1 MAVPRAHALIAGVRR
16 LGSARVEIGRV
27 AELLR
32 AGEWVAV
39 PGLADE
45 EPALVVIAPEQVLHI
60 EGEVPELPVRRLS
73 EGERARLPELAVL
86 ARDLAQQTA
95 ETLGRIAESAEGAKD
110 SSPLLGLRVTL
121 GGAVVVEYWEG
132 GAGPPVVEIAARLAE
147 RLGRPVHLATRPGGP
162 PRALAGSLG
171 RIAGAGLE
179 LGELARL
186 RLGVPLGEPPAP
198 APGGYPRLA
207 STVIT
212 PAGKG
217 IVRSVSTRHRVV
229 TIELEDGTRHEVP
242 LEQVTPASE

>member
-1 MAVPRAHALIAGVRR
+1 MADPRSHPLIAGVRR

-27 AELLR
+27 VEQLNP
-32 AGEWVAV
+32 GKWVAV
-39 PGLADE
+39 PGPAGE
-45 EPALVVIAPEQVLHI
+45 EAALVVIAPEQVLYV
-60 EGEVPELPVRRLS
+60 EDELPELPVRRLS
-73 EGERARLPELAVL
+73 EDERARLPELAAL
-86 ARDLAQQTA
+86 AHALALRAA
-95 ETLGRIAESAEGAKD
+95 EALGQFEEAAGAND
-110 SSPLLGLRVTL
+110 HSPLLGLQVTL
-121 GGAVVVEYWEG
+121 EGTAVVECWWR
-132 GAGPPVVEIAARLAE
+132 GAGLPVADVAARLAE

-179 LGELARL
+179 FGELARL

-229 TIELEDGTRHEVP
+229 TVELEDGTRHEVP
-242 LEQVTPASE
+242 LEQVTPANE

>member
-1 MAVPRAHALIAGVRR
+1 MAEPRSHPLIAGVRR

-27 AELLR
+27 AELLPV
-32 AGEWVAV
+32 GEWVAV
-39 PGLADE
+39 PGPAGE

-60 EGEVPELPVRRLS
+60 EDEVPELPVRRLS
-73 EGERARLPELAVL
+73 EGERARLPELAAL
-86 ARDLAQQTA
+86 ARDLAQQAA
-95 ETLGRIAESAEGAKD
+95 ETLGQLDEPAVGAND
-110 SSPLLGLRVTL
+110 ESPLLSLRVTL
-121 GGAVVVEYWEG
+121 EGAVVVEYWEG
-132 GAGPPVVEIAARLAE
+132 GAGSPVAEVAARLAG
-147 RLGRPVHLATRPGGP
+147 RLGRPVHLSTRPGGR

-171 RIAGAGLE
+171 RIASAALE

-229 TIELEDGTRHEVP
+229 TVELEDGTRREVP